1 MAPKDTSKLSEPA
14 SSTSRYETR
23 EFIDGSKRLPTG
35 YEGNNIPDDFHIP
48 ACTIEDV
55 DKAVFTLFDKD
66 LKLTVTH
73 RGAQKSVPV
82 IFATGERF
90 ALVKRLKPIRDDQG
104 ALILPLISIRRSG
117 MTQSKSRTGRGQDTG
132 DLVLK
137 KRLDSSDRR
146 YQRIVNKMNLNNQDG
161 VVSDDAITDL
171 KDPKQNSE
179 PGRLASRDYQKGP
192 TSISLDSKLGSNIYE
207 IITVPFPKF
216 YGMTYEVTF
225 WTQYTTHMNS
235 LLEQTILAYQAPGN
249 NFKITTDKGYWFV
262 AYVDDELNDG
272 TNFDDFTDQ
281 ERIVRYTF
289 TLSVD
294 AYLVANQPEGAVSP
308 FRRFIS
314 APNIAFTLA
323 QSSVSVAAGTK
334 TQNPVGASDID
345 AFMLEDTEMLDRHG
359 DDLHWRGRP
368 EYIQDPFNS
377 QRFLRVLSSD
387 AQSGE
392 STVSATIVSDL
403 GSLDISGG
411 GSSNAASANG
421 PTPGGTLSSKSSSL
435 VPGSKGGE
443 G

>member
-1 MAPKDTSKLSEPA
+1 
-14 SSTSRYETR
+14 
-23 EFIDGSKRLPTG
+23 
-35 YEGNNIPDDFHIP
+35 
-48 ACTIEDV
+48 
-55 DKAVFTLFDKD
+55 
-66 LKLTVTH
+66 
-73 RGAQKSVPV
+73 
-82 IFATGERF
+82 
-90 ALVKRLKPIRDDQG
+90 
-104 ALILPLISIRRSG
+104 
-117 MTQSKSRTGRGQDTG
+117 
-132 DLVLK
+132 
-137 KRLDSSDRR
+137 
-146 YQRIVNKMNLNNQDG
+146 
-161 VVSDDAITDL
+161 
-171 KDPKQNSE
+171 
-179 PGRLASRDYQKGP
+179 
-192 TSISLDSKLGSNIYE
+192 
-207 IITVPFPKF
+207 
-216 YGMTYEVTF
+216 
-225 WTQYTTHMNS
+225 
-235 LLEQTILAYQAPGN
+235 
-249 NFKITTDKGYWFV
+249 
-262 AYVDDELNDG
+262 
-272 TNFDDFTDQ
+272 
-281 ERIVRYTF
+281 IVRYTF

-345 AFMLEDTEMLDRHG
+345 AFTLEDTALLDRHG

-435 VPGSKGGE
+435 VPDSKGGE